1 MKNRSN
7 TSIVRGLSAI
17 VVLLLSGTGYAATTW
32 DLQANCVAS
41 DGLPSSTCT
50 GTASNIKLQ
59 GYSTGTGTATV
70 TNPTSGTT
78 FAAANLYN
86 YDPNGLGIVAVN
98 EQSGPTGPHAMDNGF
113 GTDAMLLDFSDAFSN
128 GVNLTGLTIGW
139 NATDTNATSRNCAI
153 PSNIPSNQ
161 TTNTDTRCRSGDTA
175 LLYKD
180 SDISVLAKTATG
192 TLTLAGLGSGWQL
205 IGNYGNVGSGSDFEA
220 ISTTVSSSYWLISAY
235 SSTLFG
241 NSTCTTA
248 NCNDSNVDAFKI
260 VSIAGNITPPP
271 PSNQTPEPGTLAL
284 VGVALFGFLAMRRRN
299 ERIV

>member
-7 TSIVRGLSAI
+7 TSIVRSLSAI

-32 DLQANCVAS
+32 DLQSNCVAS
-41 DGLPSSTCT
+41 NGLTSSTCT
-50 GTASNIKLQ
+50 GTASNIKLE

-70 TNPTSGTT
+70 NNPTSGTT
-78 FAAANLYN
+78 FAAAKLYN

-98 EQSGPTGPHAMDNGF
+98 EQSAPTGPHAMDNGF
-113 GTDAMLLDFSDAFSN
+113 GTDAMLLDFSSAFSN

-139 NATDTNATSRNCAI
+139 NGTDTSATSRNCVVG
-153 PSNIPSNQ
+153 
-161 TTNTDTRCRSGDTA
+161 TTNCSGSETQ
-175 LLYKD
+175 LTYND

-205 IGNYGNVGSGSDFEA
+205 IGNYGNVGSGSNFEA
-220 ISTTVSSSYWLISAY
+220 ISTNVSSSYWLISAY

-241 NSTCTTA
+241 SSTCTTA
-248 NCNDSNVDAFKI
+248 NCNDSNVDSFKI
-260 VSIAGNITPPP
+260 VSIAGNVTPPP

-284 VGVALFGFLAMRRRN
+284 VGVALFGILAMRRRN